1 MGKEI
6 YIYLVSFAF
15 FSYLTCI
22 LHLSLLQQ
30 IAIANSTYKQLNK
43 QCQFKKWESPTWML
57 DVGDE
62 KLHGAG
68 SKLKQT
74 IWEVARHELQQ
85 WTKEEL
91 TPTSLYGIRKYTEG
105 AILATHVD
113 RLPLVISA
121 IINVAQD
128 VDEPWPL
135 EVYGHDGIAYNVTM
149 EPGESE

>member
-1 MGKEI
+1 
-6 YIYLVSFAF
+6 
-15 FSYLTCI
+15 
-22 LHLSLLQQ
+22 
-30 IAIANSTYKQLNK
+30 
-43 QCQFKKWESPTWML
+43 ML

-68 SKLKQT
+68 SKLKQS

-91 TPTSLYGIRKYTEG
+91 TPTSLYGIREYIEG